1 MGDTIEHVGE
11 VVRVDDLNVQVRI
24 VQTSA
29 CSSCV
34 AKGHCN
40 AAESKEKVIDV
51 LNSDFL
57 SLKVGDVVKLEGS
70 TSMGMKAVMWS
81 FGVPFLVV
89 FIILLFCKEFLSLDD
104 LNSGLLS
111 LVSLIPY
118 YGILYLFRKRFAKK
132 FSFTIKPINN

>member
-40 AAESKEKVIDV
+40 AAESKEKIIDV
-51 LNSDFL
+51 INSDSL
-57 SLKVGDVVKLEGS
+57 SLKVGDVVKLEG
-70 TSMGMKAVMWS
+70 GLCS
-81 FGVPFLVV
+81 F
-89 FIILLFCKEFLSLDD
+89 LLPANVL
-104 LNSGLLS
+104 G
-111 LVSLIPY
+111 PA
-118 YGILYLFRKRFAKK
+118 GIKRHVL
-132 FSFTIKPINN
+132 